1 MTSMPAPAQ
10 TSGRPQGSPGEE
22 SVDRDE
28 PRLTRLSLDDPR
40 WERFASACPTATP
53 FHHPAWAALLS
64 ETYGFPAF
72 ALALQ
77 DAGSLVAGAPFLEI
91 RTLTRKRRWMSLPFT
106 DECPLLAGDP
116 TSERSFL
123 ESLASTGEHLGAP
136 AGLDLRTS
144 AAAIGWQT
152 SAGAVI
158 HELEL
163 GEDANEV
170 KRGFSK
176 SQVVRNIKRAE
187 REGVTVREASSAAD
201 LDIFYALHLRTRRRQ
216 GVPIQ
221 PRRFFDLLWS
231 RLLAQGLGT
240 ILLAEAGGRPLAGAL
255 FLSWNG
261 TTIYKFGASDP
272 EAWKMRPNHPLFWR
286 AIQEACAR
294 GDRRFDFGRT
304 DLDNPGLR
312 DFKSRWGAVERPLI
326 YSTTI
331 PGDGHGA
338 VGRAMEAAIQRGPE
352 WICRGLGE
360 ALYRYSAS
368 R

>member
-10 TSGRPQGSPGEE
+10 TGERPQVTPGEE
-22 SVDRDE
+22 AADRGE

-40 WERFASACPTATP
+40 WEAFASSCPAATP

-64 ETYGFPAF
+64 ETYGFPSF

-77 DAGSLVAGAPFLEI
+77 EAGSIIAGAPFLEV

-116 TSERSFL
+116 ASERTFL
-123 ESLASTGEHLGAP
+123 ESLASGGEQLGAP
-136 AGLDLRTS
+136 AGLDLRTA

-201 LDIFYALHLRTRRRQ
+201 LDVF
-216 GVPIQ
+216 
-221 PRRFFDLLWS
+221 
-231 RLLAQGLGT
+231 
-240 ILLAEAGGRPLAGAL
+240 
-255 FLSWNG
+255 
-261 TTIYKFGASDP
+261 
-272 EAWKMRPNHPLFWR
+272 
-286 AIQEACAR
+286 
-294 GDRRFDFGRT
+294 
-304 DLDNPGLR
+304 
-312 DFKSRWGAVERPLI
+312 
-326 YSTTI
+326 
-331 PGDGHGA
+331 
-338 VGRAMEAAIQRGPE
+338 
-352 WICRGLGE
+352 
-360 ALYRYSAS
+360 
-368 R
+368 